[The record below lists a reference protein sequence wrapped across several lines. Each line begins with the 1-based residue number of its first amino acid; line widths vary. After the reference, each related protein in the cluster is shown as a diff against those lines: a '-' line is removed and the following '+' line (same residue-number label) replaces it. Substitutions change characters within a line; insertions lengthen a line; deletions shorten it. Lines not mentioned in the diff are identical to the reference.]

1 MDTFYDKQ
9 MSELCRE
16 YNAYVA
22 QAQNTN
28 RRNNYTVSV
37 DEYKFYIK
45 AAETARKI
53 SNLNASERAVFQ
65 QWSDR
70 AVMNERKAIQIYNIL
85 NPQKPEEPEKPAP
98 QDSGKKSSQ
107 PAQPQ
112 PERNVPTSAKEG
124 QYVTTASGFRTR
136 NASDDV
142 SAETIEKWY
151 QEKPNHGL
159 ADIVGMEDMKK
170 TITEEIIE
178 NIGWDKTDALLDIPA
193 LKSFL
198 FYGPFGTGKSHFVE
212 AVARELMDKG
222 FKFIKLTGSDVH
234 DSYVGVGEKIVQT
247 AFKEAVDN
255 APAILYFDEFENMCP
270 EREKTTEGHEK
281 RLTVAFMEAYN
292 IINNSDKPIVFL
304 AATNYPDKVEH
315 AMLSRIITNVPVPL
329 PSEEVRLEFF
339 KKKTAG
345 FMLEDGFDYEY
356 MADVTDNYS
365 FRDLKKIV
373 DRLKLTVKSEA
384 KKRFTVYDDA
394 GNRLPEESD
403 ESVSNAIAEGRIRVT
418 KEMFD
423 QIYNTTPPEKKSE
436 ILASIEAF
444 ENKT

>member
-9 MSELCRE
+9 MSDLCRE

-28 RRNNYTVSV
+28 RRNNYTVSAE
-37 DEYKFYIK
+37 EYKYYLK

-53 SNLNASERAVFQ
+53 SSLNTSERAVYQ

-70 AVMNERKAIQIYNIL
+70 AVMNEKKAVQIYSIL
-85 NPQKPEEPEKPAP
+85 NPKKQEEPEKPP
-98 QDSGKKSSQ
+98 VNDSGKNKTPS
-107 PAQPQ
+107 QPQ
-112 PERNVPTSAKEG
+112 PEKETATSPKEG
-124 QYVTTASGFRTR
+124 VYVTTASGFKTK
-136 NASDDV
+136 NASEEV

-151 QEKPNHGL
+151 QKKPKHGL

-170 TITEEIIE
+170 TITEELLD
-178 NIGWDKTDALLDIPA
+178 NIGWEKTDELLGIPA

-198 FYGPFGTGKSHFVE
+198 FYGPFGTGKTHFVE
-212 AVARELMDKG
+212 AVAHELMEMG

-247 AFKEAVDN
+247 AFKEALDN
-255 APAILYFDEFENMCP
+255 APSILFFDEFENMCP
-270 EREKTTEGHEK
+270 DREKTTEGHEK

-292 IINNSDKPIVFL
+292 IIKSSDKPIVFL

-315 AMLSRIITNVPVPL
+315 AMLSRIKTNVPVPL
-329 PSEEVRLEFF
+329 PSEEVRLDYFRKMTE
-339 KKKTAG
+339 G
-345 FMLEDGFDYEY
+345 QVLDDDFDYEY
-356 MADVTDNYS
+356 MADITDNYS
-365 FRDLKKIV
+365 IRDMEQVVDKLRSTLKS
-373 DRLKLTVKSEA
+373 DA
-384 KKRFTVYDDA
+384 KKLFTVYDEA
-394 GNRLPEESD
+394 GNRLEKDSD
-403 ESVSNAIAEGRIRVT
+403 ESVSNAIADGSIRVT

-423 QIYNTTPPEKKSE
+423 EIIRNTPPEKKSD

-444 ENKT
+444 ENKK